1 MPWEL
6 TGNANTDPTVN
17 FVGTTDQEGLSLR
30 THGTEAVRIDPS
42 GNVGVGTSN
51 PTSKLEIHAQDGV
64 QIIGYQ
70 PFLTLS
76 DSNSGYQRARIQTA
90 NGEIGFLTA
99 PSAGTLSTAMT
110 IQPSGTVQILRQD
123 ALQIVGYQPFLTLSD
138 SNSGYLRAR
147 IQTANGEI
155 GFLIEPSPGTLSTA
169 MTIQPSG
176 TVQILSQDALQIV
189 GYQPFPTLSDS
200 NSGYQRARIQT
211 ANGEIGFLTEPS
223 AGTLSTA
230 MTIQPSGDVTMNGN
244 LTVAQDIK
252 LTGGDCAE
260 DFDIADLKCAEP
272 GTVMIISEEG
282 SLEPSRHAYD
292 RRAAGVVSGAGEHKP
307 GIILNKQQSETD
319 RPPWW
324 AGSVVRWTRGI
335 HLLQLGTC

>member
-90 NGEIGFLTA
+90 NGEIGFL
-99 PSAGTLSTAMT
+99 
-110 IQPSGTVQILRQD
+110 
-123 ALQIVGYQPFLTLSD
+123 
-138 SNSGYLRAR
+138 
-147 IQTANGEI
+147 
-155 GFLIEPSPGTLSTA
+155 IEPSP
-169 MTIQPSG
+169 
-176 TVQILSQDALQIV
+176 
-189 GYQPFPTLSDS
+189 
-200 NSGYQRARIQT
+200 
-211 ANGEIGFLTEPS
+211 
-223 AGTLSTA
+223 GTLSTA

>member
-90 NGEIGFLTA
+90 NGEIGFLT
-99 PSAGTLSTAMT
+99 
-110 IQPSGTVQILRQD
+110 
-123 ALQIVGYQPFLTLSD
+123 
-138 SNSGYLRAR
+138 
-147 IQTANGEI
+147 
-155 GFLIEPSPGTLSTA
+155 
-169 MTIQPSG
+169 
-176 TVQILSQDALQIV
+176 
-189 GYQPFPTLSDS
+189 
-200 NSGYQRARIQT
+200 
-211 ANGEIGFLTEPS
+211 EPS

-260 DFDIADLKCAEP
+260 DFDLADLKCADP
-272 GTVMIISEEG
+272 GTVMITSEEG

-319 RPPWW
+319 RVPIALVGRVCCKVDARHSPI
-324 AGSVVRWTRGI
+324 AVGDLLTTSTTPGHAMKAEDPLKAFGSVIGKALRPLHEGLGLI
-335 HLLQLGTC
+335 PILIALQ